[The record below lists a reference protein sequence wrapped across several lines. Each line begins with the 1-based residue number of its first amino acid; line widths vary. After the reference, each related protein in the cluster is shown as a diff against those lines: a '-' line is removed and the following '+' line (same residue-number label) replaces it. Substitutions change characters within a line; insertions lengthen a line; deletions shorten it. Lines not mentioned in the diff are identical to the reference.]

1 MTSGQPV
8 GGVDEPNASN
18 SAGKAAGK
26 EVSKEDCARA
36 LQRMYEFLDDELA
49 TADVEAIREHLEACE
64 PCLDTYDLEQMV
76 KTLIRRS
83 CGGDIAPA
91 ALRTRV
97 MVSMTTVWRQTP

>member
-8 GGVDEPNASN
+8 GGVDEPNAS
-18 SAGKAAGK
+18 KEPGK
-26 EVSKEDCARA
+26 EECARA
-36 LQRMYEFLDDELA
+36 LQRMYEFLDHELA

-83 CGGDIAPA
+83 CGGDVAPA
-91 ALRTRV
+91 TLRSRV
-97 MVSMTTVWRQTP
+97 MVSMTTVWRQAP